1 MSWLWWGAALFA
13 GVVDWLAVARRV
25 RWLEYIFKPLTMIL
39 VIIGAGVQIVQDGGS
54 WYQGFFLAAF
64 SLSLAGDV
72 FLMLPDERWFIPGL
86 GSFLVAQLCFIAGL
100 NPCWPAP
107 ASAWLLLL
115 IVPLTSGVLR
125 RVWVA
130 LAESGQQAL
139 RGPVLVYGAVLS
151 LTLFSGWASWWRAD
165 WTLQAC
171 LAASAGATLFYVSD
185 LMLAWDRFVRRSHV
199 LHVAVIVTYHL
210 AQILLAAVIAL
221 T

>member
-86 GSFLVAQLCFIAGL
+86 GSFLVAQLFFIAGL

-107 ASAWLLLL
+107 ASTWLLLL